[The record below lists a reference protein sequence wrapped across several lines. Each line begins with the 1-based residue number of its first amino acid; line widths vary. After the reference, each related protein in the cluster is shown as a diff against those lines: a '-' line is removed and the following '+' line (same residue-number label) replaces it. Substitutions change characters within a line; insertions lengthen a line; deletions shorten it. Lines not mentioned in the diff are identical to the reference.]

1 VINITIETTKR
12 AIREKYF
19 PIGPASDIFLDLSLL
34 PGYESIKVGGSIEIK
49 FLVTD
54 EGKSEGKE
62 VAIRGNVSW
71 KRPREI
77 KLPGRVMGA
86 GIGMKLDAKSYD
98 LIEDRI
104 LKEESELSDLS
115 MMMVGGN
122 YIRVRHDI
130 AQVLK
135 ERAESRKE
143 TTPTREKKGAD
154 KRQQP
159 RIGISVPAEVFV
171 NDQVANFKTRDIS
184 MCGMS
189 FETSEPMKEGEEIVV
204 ILEDRSLRKQFILK
218 AKVVRHIPHPDDS
231 RRIIGVGV
239 VFLFEGDKQQKE
251 LMSFI
256 IRYS

>member
-12 AIREKYF
+12 SIREKYF
-19 PIGPASDIFLDLSLL
+19 PIGPASDIFFDLALL
-34 PGYESIKVGGSIEIK
+34 PEYESIKVGGPIEIK
-49 FLVTD
+49 FAVTD
-54 EGKSEGKE
+54 EGKE
-62 VAIRGNVSW
+62 VVIRGNVSW

-77 KLPGRVMGA
+77 KLPGRVMPA
-86 GIGMKLDAKSYD
+86 GIGVKLDEKSYD

-135 ERAESRKE
+135 SRAESKE
-143 TTPTREKKGAD
+143 AAPKRSKEKKGEE
-154 KRQQP
+154 KRRQP
-159 RIGISVPAEVFV
+159 RIGISVPVEVFI

-184 MCGMS
+184 LCGMS
-189 FETSEPMKEGEEIVV
+189 FETDEPLKLGEEIVV
-204 ILEDRSLRKQFILK
+204 ILEDRSQHKQFILK

-231 RRIIGVGV
+231 RRMVGVGL
-239 VFLFEGDKQQKE
+239 VFMFDSDTQQKD
-251 LMSFI
+251 LMNFI
-256 IRYS
+256 VRHS